1 MILQV
6 LHTTAYDYAD
16 RVELA
21 SHQLH
26 LRPRDLP
33 WQRVLQS
40 DLAADPPASRT
51 TWGTDHF
58 GNPVAWLSMDSA
70 HHALRLTATSLVEVL
85 PRIPPDPAATPA
97 WEHVAGLCRQ
107 RAAAGDAAEFSFG
120 SAKAPCLAEAGRW
133 AAPSFP
139 PGRPVLQGLLDLM
152 ARIGR
157 EFRFQAGVTGV
168 GTSVARVLE
177 LRAGVCQ
184 DFAHLMISGL
194 RALGLPARYVSG
206 YIRTWPPPGQPRLRG
221 ADQSHAWVGCWLG
234 PQWGWIDLDPTN
246 DLIVRDEHVVL
257 GWGRD
262 YLDVSPVLGVLLG
275 GGDHTLEVGVDIEP
289 LEEALGPAAEA
300 SRPAGAGIADARI
313 ADAGPGSAGLG
324 GQPRFM
330 TAR

>member
-21 SHQLH
+21 SHLLH

-33 WQRVLQS
+33 WQRVLEF

-51 TWGTDHF
+51 TWGADHY
-58 GNPVAWLSMDSA
+58 GNGVAWLSMDAA
-70 HHALRLTATSLVEVL
+70 HAALRLTATSLVEVL
-85 PRIPPDPAATPA
+85 PRSAPAPAETPA

-107 RAAAGDAAEFSFG
+107 RAAAGEAAEFSFG
-120 SAKAPCLAEAGRW
+120 SPKAPCLPDAGRW

-139 PGRPVLQGLLDLM
+139 PGRPVLAGLLDLM

-157 EFRFQAGVTGV
+157 EFRFQSGVTSV
-168 GTSVARVLE
+168 ATPVARVLE

-206 YIRTWPPPGQPRLRG
+206 YIRTRPPPGQPRLRG

-246 DLIVRDEHVVL
+246 DLIVGEEHVVL

-275 GGDHTLEVGVDIEP
+275 GGKHTLEVGVDIEP
-289 LEEALGPAAEA
+289 LDEAA
-300 SRPAGAGIADARI
+300 AGAGPGAAPG
-313 ADAGPGSAGLG
+313 AGGAA
-324 GQPRFM
+324 QPRFV
-330 TAR
+330 TAK

>member
-21 SHQLH
+21 SHVLH

-33 WQRVLQS
+33 WQRVLRF
-40 DLAADPPASRT
+40 DLTADPPASRT
-51 TWGTDHF
+51 TWGADHY

-70 HHALRLTATSLVEVL
+70 HAALRLTATSLVEVL
-85 PRIPPDPAATPA
+85 PRTAPSPAATPA
-97 WEHVAGLCRQ
+97 WEHVAGLCRE
-107 RAAAGDAAEFSFG
+107 RAAAGEVAEFSYG
-120 SAKAPCLAEAGRW
+120 SPKAPCLAEAGLW
-133 AAPSFP
+133 ATPSFP
-139 PGRPVLQGLLDLM
+139 PGRPVLAGLLDLV

-168 GTSVARVLE
+168 GTPVARVLE

-206 YIRTWPPPGQPRLRG
+206 YIRTRPPPGQARLRG

-234 PQWGWIDLDPTN
+234 PKWGWIDLDPTN
-246 DLIVRDEHVVL
+246 DLIVGEEHVTL

-262 YLDVSPVLGVLLG
+262 YLDVSPVLGILLG
-275 GGDHTLEVGVDIEP
+275 GGEHTLDVGVDIEP
-289 LEEALGPAAEA
+289 LDEAAG
-300 SRPAGAGIADARI
+300 GAGGWQGD
-313 ADAGPGSAGLG
+313 
-324 GQPRFM
+324 QPRFV
-330 TAR
+330 TVR